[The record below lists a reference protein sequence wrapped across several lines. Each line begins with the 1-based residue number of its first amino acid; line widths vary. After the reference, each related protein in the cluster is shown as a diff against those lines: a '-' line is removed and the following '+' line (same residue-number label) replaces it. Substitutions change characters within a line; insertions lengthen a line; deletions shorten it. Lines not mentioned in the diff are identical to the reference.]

1 MAMHILFVHQNFPA
15 QFGHIAATLAKQ
27 FGYRC
32 SFVTQVPPGISD
44 GIERIHYKTTGGAR
58 KETHYCSRTFE
69 NQVWHCDGVFQ
80 ALKARP
86 DIRPDLIVGHSGFG
100 STLFLRDL
108 YGDVPIINFFEWYYH
123 PRDPQNDMNF
133 RTDLGW
139 PISDVKYQR
148 ARCRNGM
155 LLLDLHNCTLGY
167 APTQFQRGQL
177 PMEFDQKLRVIFDG
191 IDRGVYSSSVGDRAK
206 RQAGDSVHLAGVE
219 VPANKRIVTYVSRGF
234 ESSRGFD
241 IFMRSA
247 DLIARQYPDVIFFV
261 VGADRVAYGGDPD
274 HTQGKTFKEW
284 TLAQHSRFVFPGLI
298 KPQELARLLA
308 TTDLHIYLTVPFVL
322 SWSMM
327 NAMSCGAVVLA
338 SDTPPVREM
347 ITPDEN
353 GLLANFFSPEEFA
366 EQAVKV
372 LRDPGQY
379 RQLGDAAERMI
390 EEKYS
395 LEAVMPQMIS
405 MYEEAL
411 NTSR

>member
-1 MAMHILFVHQNFPA
+1 
-15 QFGHIAATLAKQ
+15 
-27 FGYRC
+27 
-32 SFVTQVPPGISD
+32 
-44 GIERIHYKTTGGAR
+44 
-58 KETHYCSRTFE
+58 
-69 NQVWHCDGVFQ
+69 
-80 ALKARP
+80 
-86 DIRPDLIVGHSGFG
+86 
-100 STLFLRDL
+100 
-108 YGDVPIINFFEWYYH
+108 
-123 PRDPQNDMNF
+123 
-133 RTDLGW
+133 
-139 PISDVKYQR
+139 
-148 ARCRNGM
+148 
-155 LLLDLHNCTLGY
+155 
-167 APTQFQRGQL
+167 
-177 PMEFDQKLRVIFDG
+177 
-191 IDRGVYSSSVGDRAK
+191 
-206 RQAGDSVHLAGVE
+206 
-219 VPANKRIVTYVSRGF
+219 
-234 ESSRGFD
+234 
-241 IFMRSA
+241 
-247 DLIARQYPDVIFFV
+247 
-261 VGADRVAYGGDPD
+261 
-274 HTQGKTFKEW
+274 
-284 TLAQHSRFVFPGLI
+284 SRFVFPGLI